1 MKLHN
6 SLHLLKVCLNNANRP
21 KLIIIIIIIIIIMM
35 MIIIITKPKGIRIF
49 TKMFEQNRR
58 KKLYVTTSY
67 YDW

>member
-1 MKLHN
+1 
-6 SLHLLKVCLNNANRP
+6 
-21 KLIIIIIIIIIIMM
+21 MM